1 MNEADRSR
9 SQGCVVVVVGGGG
22 GSPEGLTGRRVRQT
36 IRQRA
41 GGRQETDS
49 RAA

>member
-1 MNEADRSR
+1 MRQTGAGAR
-9 SQGCVVVVVGGGG
+9 GVWWWLVGGGL
-22 GSPEGLTGRRVRQT
+22 PEGLTGRRVRQT

>member
-9 SQGCVVVVVGGGG
+9 SQGCVVVVGGG